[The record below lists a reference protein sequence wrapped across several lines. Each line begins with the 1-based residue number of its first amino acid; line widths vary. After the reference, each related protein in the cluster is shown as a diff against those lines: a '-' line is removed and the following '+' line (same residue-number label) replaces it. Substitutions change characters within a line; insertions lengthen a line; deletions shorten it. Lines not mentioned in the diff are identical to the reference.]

1 MHELLGDRAFD
12 QAVKDQEL
20 DPDDQA
26 LLALLQ
32 QDPKRLRAFL
42 VESRLLPRAEAD
54 TDAARN

>member
-1 MHELLGDRAFD
+1 MHELLGDEAFG

-20 DPDDQA
+20 DTDDQA

-42 VESRLLPRAEAD
+42 VESRLLPPEEAD
-54 TDAARN
+54 TNAARN